1 MHDRDLHEIHVH
13 IFTAAIP
20 DKLEMKDQI
29 MQTETVESKDEQVQ
43 AESRAQEQ
51 GMLLLNV
58 KTASLAVLLFMMH

>member
-1 MHDRDLHEIHVH
+1 MYDRDLHEIHVH
-13 IFTAAIP
+13 IFTAAIL

-29 MQTETVESKDEQVQ
+29 IQTETVESKDEQVQ